1 MPKKNMMVVFGGFF
15 ILMLLAVFVSKD
27 ICYLDAS
34 LFSVLKVSAEFAY
47 EVKK

>member
-1 MPKKNMMVVFGGFF
+1 MMVVFGGFF
-15 ILMLLAVFVSKD
+15 MLMLIAVCVSRND
-27 ICYLDAS
+27 LCSLDAS